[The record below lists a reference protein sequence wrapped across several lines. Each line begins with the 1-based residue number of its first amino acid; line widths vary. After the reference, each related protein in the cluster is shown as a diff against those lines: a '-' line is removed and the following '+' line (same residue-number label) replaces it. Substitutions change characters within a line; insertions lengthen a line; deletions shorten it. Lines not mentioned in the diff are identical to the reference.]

1 MDKEY
6 FYRPLPIDI
15 ERERI
20 IKPYSTPLQHLTRLI
35 SIIALLYLLHLT
47 CQFYPPLNRLI
58 NQKIL
63 DPISSFYSKYPFLFF
78 DTFIILFMMFFRSR
92 ISLNPQKTF
101 KFFVVISLLFL
112 LTHTIIT
119 YHEKEIFINQK
130 NIFETT
136 HLLTVWLFTIFFFN
150 YLTNRYFIDIPF
162 RIFLNMRTHII
173 KNVDLF
179 TSVKEYT
186 EHHTKNDIYIDIVPL
201 AETYGNDEEFLKIQ
215 TMYLRLVKFWYAQKN
230 YTFKLRYYFPL
241 LITLGGLVYFFYL
254 LNFINDIPDIE
265 FDQQYMLMIL
275 SLTMLYLSMSHH
287 IHTFLNSRFYMQ
299 NILQELDSTYFN
311 NQEYRQQ
318 IQLFLDKNFL
328 IYIHDKH
335 QDTHFC
341 LNESKDFQEFISQEK
356 VDEEGRNLIVMVY
369 ISFFMILFIEVM
381 VNRYQPP
388 SDNNNSSPTSSVVE
402 KKEFQT

>member
-6 FYRPLPIDI
+6 FYRPLSIDI
-15 ERERI
+15 TDEKI
-20 IKPYSTPLQHLTRLI
+20 IKPYSTPLRYLTLLI
-35 SIIALLYLLHLT
+35 SIIFLLYILHLI
-47 CQFYPPLNRLI
+47 CQESLPLNRLI
-58 NQKIL
+58 NQHFL
-63 DPISSFYSKYPFLFF
+63 EPINSFYSKHPLLVF
-78 DTFIILFMMFFRSR
+78 DTFIVLFMIFFLSR
-92 ISLNPQKTF
+92 ISLNIRKIF
-101 KFFVVISLLFL
+101 KFFVVMSILFL

-119 YHEKEIFINQK
+119 YNEKEILINQN
-130 NIFETT
+130 NIFETA
-136 HLLTVWLFTIFFFN
+136 HLITIWLFCIFFFN
-150 YLTNRYFIDIPF
+150 YLINRYFIDMPF
-162 RIFLNMRTHII
+162 RLFLNMRTHII

-179 TSVKEYT
+179 TSTKEYT
-186 EHHTKNDIYIDIVPL
+186 SHHKQNHIYIDIIPL

-254 LNFINDIPDIE
+254 LNFIEYIPKIE
-265 FDQQYMLMIL
+265 FDQKYMLMIL

-299 NILQELDSTYFN
+299 NILKELDSTYFN
-311 NQEYRQQ
+311 DQEYRQQ

-341 LNESKDFQEFISQEK
+341 LNESKDFREFISQEK

-381 VNRYQPP
+381 VNRYQP
-388 SDNNNSSPTSSVVE
+388 
-402 KKEFQT
+402 